1 MHMLASV
8 FLSLLPA
15 RYRKAV
21 ARWAGI
27 SVGNEG
33 AFISG
38 VTECCLCVFMLIFYY
53 FIFTNQIMAPL
64 PLREFLRA
72 AEDKGETAIH
82 GFGLIIIFL
91 FITSPITLLLFYF
104 IIEGGVR
111 ALAALITG
119 EIVPTLPL
127 QLIALTHGLG
137 EKIAVERKL
146 GKRISDE
153 VQRPGPEG
161 FDLLI
166 ASCRQKKDWNYRLNT
181 ISFDDM
187 LYEVAEQRS
196 SAAPRKYVY
205 LLRRKHEAGLVR
217 VLHHYHPDDV
227 LDRVKEMLSEAKR
240 RLANDLRRW
249 LKKT

>member
-1 MHMLASV
+1 
-8 FLSLLPA
+8 
-15 RYRKAV
+15 
-21 ARWAGI
+21 
-27 SVGNEG
+27 
-33 AFISG
+33 
-38 VTECCLCVFMLIFYY
+38 
-53 FIFTNQIMAPL
+53 
-64 PLREFLRA
+64 
-72 AEDKGETAIH
+72 
-82 GFGLIIIFL
+82 
-91 FITSPITLLLFYF
+91 
-104 IIEGGVR
+104 
-111 ALAALITG
+111 LITG

-181 ISFDDM
+181 ISFEDM

-196 SAAPRKYVY
+196 SAAPRKYIY

-227 LDRVKEMLSEAKR
+227 LHETGNWDRVKEMLSEAKR
-240 RLANDLRRW
+240 RFTNDLRRW